1 MERIVSYLASN
12 IRLWLKSEARRVTQV
27 DPEGFFCLTISFM
40 TKTRIAV
47 LVTTFLFAFNFQ
59 PGWVADNFWYKA
71 DFYKSIPFEVP
82 YMIYQ
87 MIYAVITTLVVECVI
102 RFIKRFT

>member
-12 IRLWLKSEARRVTQV
+12 FRLWLKSEARRPTQV
-27 DPEGFFCLTISFM
+27 TSDDHFCLTIGFM
-40 TKTRIAV
+40 TKTRMAV
-47 LVTTFLFAFNFQ
+47 LAATFLFAFNFQ

-71 DFYKSIPFEVP
+71 NFYKSLPFEVP
-82 YMIYQ
+82 YIIYQ
-87 MIYAVITTLVVECVI
+87 LIYAVITTLIVECGV